1 MSNIHD
7 ESKCISCFP
16 FSCGHCVVCSSRYGF
31 WLPLWYLQTLLMNN
45 NPYSKNILPKGW
57 IRRYKNY
64 IVIITIMLTNG
75 ISISEMAMNLFL
87 FAHIYPS
94 QKLTRFL
101 PNLTMG
107 NTTDVLKQTETTY
120 LCEHL
125 ESPSV

>member
-7 ESKCISCFP
+7 ESKFIL
-16 FSCGHCVVCSSRYGF
+16 FSFFLWPLCCLFLEIRF

-57 IRRYKNY
+57 IRRYKNS

-94 QKLTRFL
+94 QKLTRLL